1 MPLFW
6 EETAWEELVRPLRVT
21 FATVE
26 RVAVAEED
34 ETLPEERVLEEAEEL
49 VERVTLWVLEPVER
63 VAELEEEPVER
74 VTLCCE
80 VEPVERVA
88 ELVEEPVERVTLW
101 ELVPEERVVCA
112 PEERVVDELP
122 VERVVEE
129 PVERVCA
136 MASGAA
142 AKLSARAKV
151 ARV

>member
-49 VERVTLWVLEPVER
+49 VERVTLWELEPVER
-63 VAELEEEPVER
+63 VAELE
-74 VTLCCE
+74 
-80 VEPVERVA
+80 
-88 ELVEEPVERVTLW
+88 EEPVERVTLW

>member
-49 VERVTLWVLEPVER
+49 VERVTLWELEPVER

-80 VEPVERVA
+80 LEPVDRVA

>member
-49 VERVTLWVLEPVER
+49 VERVTLWELEPVER

-80 VEPVERVA
+80 LEPVERVA

>member
-6 EETAWEELVRPLRVT
+6 EETACEELVRPLRVT

-49 VERVTLWVLEPVER
+49 VERVTLWELEPVER

-80 VEPVERVA
+80 LEPVERVA

>member
-49 VERVTLWVLEPVER
+49 VERVTLWELVPVER
-63 VAELEEEPVER
+63 VAALEEEPVER

-80 VEPVERVA
+80 LEPVERVA
-88 ELVEEPVERVTLW
+88 ELVEDPVERVTLW

>member
-1 MPLFW
+1 M
-6 EETAWEELVRPLRVT
+6 
-21 FATVE
+21 E

-49 VERVTLWVLEPVER
+49 VERVTLWELVPVER
-63 VAELEEEPVER
+63 VAALEE
-74 VTLCCE
+74 
-80 VEPVERVA
+80 EPVERVA